1 MTKDIKMTYKIINI
15 PEQYEY
21 VNHFPDF
28 KEDLPD
34 NIYLDKT
41 STGCGAT
48 HAVITN
54 DIDYVIAVP
63 FISLGTNKV
72 LQSEKDRVKYPHELF
87 MVSGETLDT
96 ELRSY
101 IARNLDKPKKILVT
115 YDSLPKVVSQ
125 INPKDYK
132 LFVDEGHKLIEY
144 AGNFKPKVVQ
154 YILDNLETFRSFVI
168 CTATPT
174 KEKYLPEKIKP
185 IDKIKLVWGAG
196 KPVHFNHIRVK
207 SNQLRTS
214 ILALCLRFLRD
225 QEEGNLY
232 LYYNS
237 VLSVAKISKDLVD
250 NFGYTSDDIKIICAN
265 TDDNK
270 KTLKRIGKGFR
281 PRQAIE
287 KDENGNLLIDNKRV
301 TFVTSTAFEGQDFL
315 DPVGKTYIVS
325 DGKLDHTKLDIA
337 TQVSQI
343 IGRLRDSLYKDNVT
357 MIWTVAPTLGFDTI
371 EAYTEYLEEEKK
383 DVLDRLADFQNA
395 RSINTKRDIQ
405 AGTKTN
411 PFVIDVSEE
420 GVIELILNPDAMNH
434 LLNVYEGTEQQYYVN
449 IKDSSDINKSVNE
462 HVECTLKD
470 VFAGTVTSNYELPFL
485 EGTDKLKIGQKG
497 SFTSI
502 ASKYVQALIN
512 LNGLTPLPEQI
523 ITNSI
528 EIKEMVESD
537 SRYETLVE
545 YIQLFGAD
553 QELVEGC
560 SRTRAEDYLSRK
572 IQAYK
577 EKERLVVFI
586 KHIFKEGDVYSNS
599 ELKYKIS
606 NVYKSQDIEGT
617 PKASD
622 INLAFKT
629 IKTSYKEDGMKI
641 NALKLVEKL

>member
-1 MTKDIKMTYKIINI
+1 MTYKIINI

-72 LQSEKDRVKYPHELF
+72 LQSEEDRVKYPHELF

-96 ELRSY
+96 GLRSY

-115 YDSLPKVVSQ
+115 YDSLPKVISQ

-154 YILDNLETFRSFVI
+154 YILDNLETFQSFVI

-185 IDKIKLVWGAG
+185 INKIKLVWEAG

-237 VLSVAKISKDLVD
+237 VLSVAKISKDLMD

-265 TDDNK
+265 TDDNT

-287 KDENGNLLIDNKRV
+287 KDANGNLLIDNKRI

-371 EAYTEYLEEEKK
+371 EAYTGYLEEEKK

-395 RSINTKRDIQ
+395 RSINTKKDIQ

-449 IKDSSDINKSVNE
+449 IKDSSDVNKSVNE

-502 ASKYVQALIN
+502 ASKYVRALIN
-512 LNGLTPLPEQI
+512 LNELTPLPEQI
-523 ITNSI
+523 VNNYI

-606 NVYKSQDIEGT
+606 NVYKSQDIGGT

-629 IKTSYKEDGMKI
+629 IKTSYKEDGMKV
-641 NALKLVEKL
+641 NALKLIEKL